1 MAEQP
6 GMLLLDTHVWLW
18 TVQGAR
24 ERMSEPAVQS
34 VEEASR
40 RGAILISAISVWE
53 VAMLEA
59 RGRIRLSRSVSEWT
73 AAALRGPG
81 VRLLELT
88 PEIAIHSTRLPG
100 DVHGDAANRIL
111 IASARVA
118 GATLV
123 TADESI
129 LSYAQ
134 QGHLLV
140 LDARR

>member
-1 MAEQP
+1 
-6 GMLLLDTHVWLW
+6 MLLLDTHVWLW